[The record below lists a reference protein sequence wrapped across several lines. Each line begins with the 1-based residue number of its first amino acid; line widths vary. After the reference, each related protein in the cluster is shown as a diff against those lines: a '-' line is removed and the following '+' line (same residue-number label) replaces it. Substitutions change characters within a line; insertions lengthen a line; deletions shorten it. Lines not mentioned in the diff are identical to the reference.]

1 MKQNRDIL
9 GDSRLKEKAYS
20 VPEGYFDELPGRIA
34 ERCKAAEEKR
44 SFFRIAAPYAAMAA
58 SFVLIALA
66 GSAVIRYGR
75 EKGIETQYVSREI
88 TNAGQVSEED
98 IINYC
103 AISRRCPTKRFQK
116 SPESPWV
123 RSRPRI
129 ITPPGR

>member
-20 VPEGYFDELPGRIA
+20 VPEGYFNELPGRIA
-34 ERCKAAEEKR
+34 DRCKAAEEKR

-98 IINYC
+98 IINYL
-103 AISRRCPTKRFQK
+103 ISADI
-116 SPESPWV
+116 SSAE
-123 RSRPRI
+123 I
-129 ITPPGR
+129 AYLENYE